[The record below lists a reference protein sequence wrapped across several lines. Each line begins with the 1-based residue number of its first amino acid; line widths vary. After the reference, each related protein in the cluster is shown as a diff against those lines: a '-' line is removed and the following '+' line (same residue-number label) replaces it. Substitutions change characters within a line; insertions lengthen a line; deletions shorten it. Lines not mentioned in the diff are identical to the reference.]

1 MTDLA
6 YPTTGRM
13 SASSMLRCVVVVL
26 VLATLSPL
34 GRAADDPYLKMFDK
48 EVTKVEAAAT
58 DKQASRAGMQ
68 IGSTRGEAAETASSR
83 EHFERMLRQKHVG
96 TYSFYRRLPPRSRE
110 QVFLDYRNGAP
121 MEVLRG
127 KIIDRFLH
135 P

>member
-26 VLATLSPL
+26 VLATLLPL

-48 EVTKVEAAAT
+48 EVTKVE
-58 DKQASRAGMQ
+58 AGMQ